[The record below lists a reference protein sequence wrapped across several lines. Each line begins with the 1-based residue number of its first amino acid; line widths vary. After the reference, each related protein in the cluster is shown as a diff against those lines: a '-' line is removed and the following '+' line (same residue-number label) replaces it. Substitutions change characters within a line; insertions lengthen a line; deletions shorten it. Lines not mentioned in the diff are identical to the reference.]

1 MQLTVELP
9 DALAERLK
17 TYLQEQPEETVLS
30 LIQEALEVKLIS
42 KDSSELL
49 ALAGIVTKAPHLTPQ
64 GQPFDFLQYEPDL
77 YTLDDGEP
85 IQ

>member
-17 TYLQEQPEETVLS
+17 TYLQEHLEETVLS
-30 LIQEALEVKLIS
+30 LIQEALEVKLIP
-42 KDSSELL
+42 KDCSELL
-49 ALAGIVTKAPHLTPQ
+49 ALAGIVTKTPYLKPQ
-64 GQPFDFLQYEPDL
+64 EHPFKFLQHELDL